1 MIVERVLAVHR
12 IQQEM
17 QATLLRTEN
26 VVGHAIGY
34 KVSRGVTTDELA
46 LVALV
51 REKVNPAKLAS
62 SQLLPRRVDDV
73 PLDVVA
79 VGQVVAQQGPRARHR
94 PQVPGGVSIGHQ
106 AITAGTYGMR
116 VRDRQTGEI
125 LLLSNN
131 HVLANANA
139 AAVGDPILQ
148 PGHIDGGRI
157 PDDLVATL
165 KRFLPL
171 TFLDQEPPSYTS
183 PGVSPPVGSPSPD
196 RPGAPSQ
203 RQGCG
208 RALWAIANVWR
219 KDDDYPGAP
228 APEPPDLTPVF
239 SYNNILDAALAQPH
253 DTEMF
258 PNYIKDIGPIQ
269 GSREPALNL
278 PVRKHGRTSG
288 LTSGRVV
295 LINATVDVAYVTN
308 HGMRTAHFVG
318 QIGTGA
324 ISEGGDSGSILVEQ
338 GSNLAV
344 GLLFAGSDS
353 RSFFTPIQT
362 VLDALDVRIG

>member
-1 MIVERVLAVHR
+1 MIVERVRAVHR

-228 APEPPDLTPVF
+228 APEPPDRTPVF

-308 HGMRTAHFVG
+308 RGMRTAHFVG
-318 QIGTGA
+318 QIGTEA